1 MVSRTTGTAKARAS
15 RCVCS
20 CIYVQGTKAGM
31 NGKANGKV
39 DAKNYEDKGEVKS
52 PGAHNAL
59 RGETQHPNSY
69 KSYL

>member
-1 MVSRTTGTAKARAS
+1 
-15 RCVCS
+15 
-20 CIYVQGTKAGM
+20 M